1 MGEGQCEME
10 PAARKAVPEGVFE
23 GVPPHPGRL
32 PDEKVDEILCE
43 ASDDEGD
50 QEGGTSAESSRRSS
64 SISPSQG
71 DYFYINDAIK
81 HNYPLEYE
89 ENKIYPKVYCYE
101 PSNFDNFKKK
111 IKNQNELRHY
121 ECYSSTMNEFFY
133 KYNDKYY
140 EDILK
145 NESFKKF
152 AFELWSKRKEIK
164 NETEYHNLCI
174 QLRKKYKVSPSK
186 HQISVAL
193 QHHYLQAAR
202 NSKEGKDSL
211 LSSPT
216 EEPNNASST
225 SHTSDVSNE
234 FNAGAD
240 GSTNEEEEE
249 EEKQEDE
256 QHDQGN
262 TTNGRP
268 DDHQMD
274 FLQGEILSGRG
285 LSECGEDVPP
295 KEEAKGKAHQRCED
309 MTQQREKEP
318 NNPVNADEEDK
329 IEVNKKGKDVK
340 FVLENVSN
348 MIVTTEIKN
357 YKDLD
362 KDSVHF
368 LQINKRKGVRSNSG
382 VLVVTII
389 THPHKFSCKYDCHYC
404 PNEPNQPRS
413 YLSTEPAILRA
424 NQNNF
429 DVICQFFNRTTTLVN
444 NGHVADKIEVLVL
457 GGTWSCYDVAYQR
470 EFIRDVYY
478 AANIYPVLK
487 NRRKKF
493 SLEKEQEINETSSC
507 RIIGLTLETRPD
519 QINKDELIRLRSYG
533 CTRVQ
538 LGIQHTDDFILKKV
552 NRQCTL
558 QDCIRAIYLLKENGF
573 KVDIHLM
580 PDLPYS
586 DVKKDV
592 EMFKYVLSSTD
603 LQADQWK
610 IYPCEITPFTRIEK
624 WYNNNEFKPYFETDK
639 NLLICLIFLVKKSIH
654 PWIRLNRVIRDI
666 PNPSIIA
673 GNNITNM
680 RQLIANE
687 LNIRSIFCQC
697 IRCKEVKNQ
706 EIEKKEGSV
715 FLQIYQYS
723 TLGGE
728 EFFLTFQGVKKARKG
743 APTGAKR
750 KKVKKRELHQN
761 QHQGD
766 GRGNRK
772 ESHNRKGSPGNPTRM
787 NDLVEAPPAPP
798 QSEGADEDCIGLS
811 SVNLFAEGGY
821 SDGPSPPQSGG
832 ESTEVATPLGV
843 MASNGVA
850 ASNGVTTSNGE
861 ATSNRLTALH
871 TRDDNNERALLGF
884 LRLRLRNQ
892 NDYCDDRPFKCLE
905 GAALIREL
913 HVYGSLLK
921 HDDFKEDLNFVQHKG
936 LGKCLVLV
944 AELIAYHYGYK
955 KMSIIAGV
963 GTREYY
969 KKLGYVKE
977 ETYVTKELKRECLY
991 QQYLLNADRIGKQII
1006 IQNYNLKH
1014 CLYLM
1019 HRSIPTPRPYK
1030 RSEIEDD
1037 MNTFI
1042 SENILSVRS
1051 DEYLHCQQ
1059 ECSGVCVIDVER
1071 DLFAQG
1077 EEKQRKQK
1085 LLRKLTELT
1094 KMTKDFSLR
1103 AVLRQWIGPIAHS
1116 YGTNSWV
1123 RSASFLFFFS
1133 TTMFVGVSLLGNRR
1147 MGRL

>member
-1 MGEGQCEME
+1 MGDGQCETE
-10 PAARKAVPEGVFE
+10 REEGKAVPEGVTTE
-23 GVPPHPGRL
+23 EVPTHPGQL
-32 PDEKVDEILCE
+32 PDERVDEILDQE
-43 ASDDEGD
+43 SDDEGG
-50 QEGGTSAESSRRSS
+50 QEGEMPRAVSS
-64 SISPSQG
+64 PPPEG

-101 PSNFDNFKKK
+101 PTNFENFKKK
-111 IKNQNELRHY
+111 IKNKNELRHY

-133 KYNDKYY
+133 KYNDNYY
-140 EDILK
+140 DDILK

-174 QLRKKYKVSPSK
+174 QLRKKYKVCPSK

-202 NSKEGKDSL
+202 NSKGEKDY
-211 LSSPT
+211 LSSHA
-216 EEPNNASST
+216 EEPHNVAST
-225 SHTSDVSNE
+225 SHTSDVSNQS
-234 FNAGAD
+234 NAGAD
-240 GSTNEEEEE
+240 ATTANEEEE
-249 EEKQEDE
+249 
-256 QHDQGN
+256 GN
-262 TTNGRP
+262 TTNGKLHG
-268 DDHQMD
+268 DEVD
-274 FLQGEILSGRG
+274 FLQGEILSGG
-285 LSECGEDVPP
+285 LGLPEWGDEPP
-295 KEEAKGKAHQRCED
+295 QEEVTGDDQQGCEKNS
-309 MTQQREKEP
+309 T
-318 NNPVNADEEDK
+318 NPVATDEEDK

-340 FVLENVSN
+340 FVLENVTN
-348 MIVTTEIKN
+348 MIVTTEMKN

-362 KDSVHF
+362 KESVHF

-457 GGTWSCYDVAYQR
+457 GGTWSCYDVEYQR

-478 AANIYPVLK
+478 AANIYPLLK

-493 SLEKEQEINETSSC
+493 SLEKEQEINETSNC

-519 QINKDELIRLRSYG
+519 QINKEELIRLRSYG

-558 QDCIRAIYLLKENGF
+558 KDCIRAIYLLKENGF

-624 WYNNNEFKPYFETDK
+624 WYNNNEFKPYFEVDK
-639 NLLICLIFLVKKSIH
+639 NLLICLIFLVKKAIH

-687 LNIRSIFCQC
+687 MNIRSIFCQC

-706 EIEKKEGSV
+706 EIEKNDGSI
-715 FLQIYQYS
+715 FLQIYKYP

-743 APTGAKR
+743 MPNGAKR
-750 KKVKKRELHQN
+750 KKNKKEQQQQQHRHE
-761 QHQGD
+761 QHQCGEGNGNNKRSGGNAS
-766 GRGNRK
+766 GRG
-772 ESHNRKGSPGNPTRM
+772 
-787 NDLVEAPPAPP
+787 
-798 QSEGADEDCIGLS
+798 EGADEDFIGLC

-821 SDGPSPPQSGG
+821 SDGHAASQRGG
-832 ESTEVATPLGV
+832 DNTHVEEVKEA
-843 MASNGVA
+843 A
-850 ASNGVTTSNGE
+850 ASNRA
-861 ATSNRLTALH
+861 ATSNRAAASNREAASHRLPELH

-884 LRLRLRNQ
+884 LRLRLRNE

-944 AELIAYHYGYK
+944 AELIAYHYGFR

-963 GTREYY
+963 GTRQYY
-969 KKLGYVKE
+969 KKLGYEKE
-977 ETYVTKELKRECLY
+977 ETYVTKELNRDCLY
-991 QQYLLNADRIGKQII
+991 QQYLLHEDRIGKQII
-1006 IQNYNLKH
+1006 IHNYNLKH

-1019 HRSIPTPRPYK
+1019 HRTIPTPSRYK
-1030 RSEIEDD
+1030 RSEIEED

-1042 SENILSVRS
+1042 SENILNVGS

-1059 ECSGVCVIDVER
+1059 ECSGVCLINVEQH
-1071 DLFAQG
+1071 LFAQG
-1077 EEKQRKQK
+1077 KDK
-1085 LLRKLTELT
+1085 LAKWMKRMDVSVRDVLT
-1094 KMTKDFSLR
+1094 
-1103 AVLRQWIGPIAHS
+1103 QWAGSIAHS

-1123 RSASFLFFFS
+1123 RSTYFLFFFS
-1133 TTMFVGVSLLGNRR
+1133 TTMFVGVSLWARR
-1147 MGRL
+1147 AVGRL

>member
-1 MGEGQCEME
+1 MGEGQCERE
-10 PAARKAVPEGVFE
+10 GVPGKGVPEGVATE
-23 GVPPHPGRL
+23 EVRTHPGQL
-32 PDEKVDEILCE
+32 PDDKVDEILGE
-43 ASDDEGD
+43 VSDDEGVGRE
-50 QEGGTSAESSRRSS
+50 EGCESRP
-64 SISPSQG
+64 SPEG

-101 PSNFDNFKKK
+101 PTNFENFKKK
-111 IKNQNELRHY
+111 IKNKNELRHY

-133 KYNDKYY
+133 KYNDNYY
-140 EDILK
+140 DDILK

-164 NETEYHNLCI
+164 NETEYHNMCI
-174 QLRKKYKVSPSK
+174 QLRKKYKVCPSK

-202 NSKEGKDSL
+202 NSKGGKDCT
-211 LSSPT
+211 SSHVD
-216 EEPNNASST
+216 EPLNVAST
-225 SHTSDVSNE
+225 SHTSDVSNQS
-234 FNAGAD
+234 NQSNVGGDAT
-240 GSTNEEEEE
+240 TNEEEG
-249 EEKQEDE
+249 
-256 QHDQGN
+256 GN
-262 TTNGRP
+262 TTSGGQ
-268 DDHQMD
+268 DGDQMD
-274 FLQGEILSGRG
+274 FLQGKILSGEG
-285 LSECGEDVPP
+285 LPEWN
-295 KEEAKGKAHQRCED
+295 AHQGCEKMD
-309 MTQQREKEP
+309 EEREKKPTNVVTTTEEE
-318 NNPVNADEEDK
+318 EEDK

-340 FVLENVSN
+340 FVLETVTN
-348 MIVTTEIKN
+348 MIVTTEMKN

-389 THPHKFSCKYDCHYC
+389 THPHKFSCKYDCYYC

-457 GGTWSCYDVAYQR
+457 GGTWSSYDVEYQR

-478 AANIYPVLK
+478 AANIYPLLK

-493 SLEKEQEINETSSC
+493 SLEKEQEINETSNC

-519 QINKDELIRLRSYG
+519 QINKEELIRLRSYG

-558 QDCIRAIYLLKENGF
+558 QDAIRAIYLLKENGF

-586 DVKKDV
+586 DVKKDI
-592 EMFKYVLSSTD
+592 EMFKHVLSSPN

-687 LNIRSIFCQC
+687 MNIRSIFCQC

-706 EIEKKEGSV
+706 EIEKKEGSI
-715 FLQIYQYS
+715 FLQIYQYQ

-728 EFFLTFQGVKKARKG
+728 EFFLTFQGVKKVRKG
-743 APTGAKR
+743 APNGAK
-750 KKVKKRELHQN
+750 KKKGKKKEE
-761 QHQGD
+761 QHRTERNVNSGPAD
-766 GRGNRK
+766 ENSSRS
-772 ESHNRKGSPGNPTRM
+772 EHPTQ
-787 NDLVEAPPAPP
+787 VSAAPPKG
-798 QSEGADEDCIGLS
+798 EGVDENFIGLS
-811 SVNLFAEGGY
+811 SVNLFADGGY
-821 SDGPSPPQSGG
+821 EDGNIQPQSGG
-832 ESTEVATPLGV
+832 ENIEVDMAKGVATTNR
-843 MASNGVA
+843 ASTTNRVTTTDGM
-850 ASNGVTTSNGE
+850 TTSNE
-861 ATSNRLTALH
+861 VNAANRLTSLH
-871 TRDDNNERALLGF
+871 TRDDKNEQALLGF

-905 GAALIREL
+905 GSALIREL

-944 AELIAYHYGYK
+944 AELIAYHYGYRK
-955 KMSIIAGV
+955 VSIIAGV

-969 KKLGYVKE
+969 KKLGYEKE
-977 ETYVTKELKRECLY
+977 ETYVTKELKKECLY
-991 QQYLLNADRIGKQII
+991 QQYLLNADRIGKQIFI
-1006 IQNYNLKH
+1006 HKYNLEH

-1019 HRSIPTPRPYK
+1019 HRSIPTPSRYK
-1030 RSEIEDD
+1030 RSEIEED

-1042 SENILSVRS
+1042 SENIITLGS
-1051 DEYLHCQQ
+1051 DQYLHCQQ
-1059 ECSGVCVIDVER
+1059 ECSEVCLINIVPDLLVEGR
-1071 DLFAQG
+1071 
-1077 EEKQRKQK
+1077 EKH
-1085 LLRKLTELT
+1085 TILT
-1094 KMTKDFSLR
+1094 KQNKQTKNISVRDILS
-1103 AVLRQWIGPIAHS
+1103 QWTGKILHS
-1116 YGTNSWV
+1116 YGTKSWI
-1123 RSASFLFFFS
+1123 RNAYFLFFFS
-1133 TTMFVGVSLLGNRR
+1133 TTMFVGVSLWGRRR
-1147 MGRL
+1147 MGHL